1 MAVQCRERVAE
12 WTTQTLSIKNV
23 QRKVYSIFAP
33 PQHHRTRTPST
44 GVHLCS
50 TYPGNWFSLSIL
62 LGTPN
67 TDNSLF
73 LSIIIKMVQ
82 PILYIATAP
91 PHPLSIARDDDTIYN
106 TFPVQE
112 SARGLGSTT
121 IPIYQ
126 YNIHEYLRCPSQQ
139 PPLLASSFT
148 HSLVDAPS
156 RPSIYTQSLCT
167 QQARTLSLNLLLLKN
182 VFANPKF
189 TVLGH

>member
-44 GVHLCS
+44 GVHLCP

-91 PHPLSIARDDDTIYN
+91 PHTPLSPSLRTTTQFTTRSLSRSLPEDSVQQRFQFINTIYMSICAA
-106 TFPVQE
+106 PH
-112 SARGLGSTT
+112 SSRPYS
-121 IPIYQ
+121 
-126 YNIHEYLRCPSQQ
+126 
-139 PPLLASSFT
+139 LAHSLT
-148 HSLVDAPS
+148 HSLMLHPVRPFIPS
-156 RPSIYTQSLCT
+156 PCAHNRPGPFRSICCC
-167 QQARTLSLNLLLLKN
+167 
-182 VFANPKF
+182 
-189 TVLGH
+189 